1 MGNKCL
7 VFPQLDSG
15 DEARLIIKGLFLA
28 WRREV
33 MQVNVA
39 QLLKGTIGSVR
50 DYDVDGVIDV
60 TGDGKS
66 SPIRG
71 KVTLTRT
78 DRSLLVKG
86 IVDSELELTCS
97 RRLNQF
103 YCPLT
108 LNIEEEF
115 FPTTDIVSG
124 ASLPP
129 SDDPDH
135 FTIDERHVL
144 DLTEAL
150 RQCALLAIP
159 MKPLCREDCAGLCLN
174 CGHNLN
180 LGPCSCPPQETG
192 SADITDKE
200 KGT

>member
-1 MGNKCL
+1 MKL
-7 VFPQLDSG
+7 AKLDSD
-15 DEARLIIKGLFLA
+15 DEAYLIIKDLSLA
-28 WRREV
+28 WRWEV

-39 QLLKGTIGSVR
+39 QLLKGSIGSVR

-66 SPIRG
+66 SPVRG
-71 KVTLTRT
+71 KLTLTRT
-78 DRSLLVKG
+78 DRSILVKG
-86 IVDSELELTCS
+86 AVDSEVELTCG
-97 RRLNQF
+97 RCLNLF
-103 YCPLT
+103 RCPLA

-115 FPTTDIVSG
+115 FPTTDIISG
-124 ASLPP
+124 AALPP
-129 SDDPDH
+129 SADLEH
-135 FTIDERHVL
+135 FTIDEHHIL

-159 MKPLCREDCAGLCLN
+159 MKPLCREDCAGLCPS

-180 LGPCSCPPQETG
+180 LGPCACPPQEAGAGTN
-192 SADITDKE
+192 DKE